1 VLLARAEGH
10 RLALAPST
18 VRKDRIPEAV
28 ALALFA
34 VLVLRPAL
42 RERPQPQGDSAEYF
56 LTSESLL
63 NHGTPL
69 VMQEDLGSLGELAR
83 RHGREEELTFPSS
96 LYLASPAGDVQGI
109 HFWAY
114 PLATLPARVLLRALG
129 EHELKAPQITN
140 AALLLSALVH
150 VLCFSTLSVLAARV
164 FAAGLCLSPLLH
176 FVLWPHPE
184 VFSTTLVA
192 SALVFRHD
200 RRPIP
205 AVLCAALASTQNTP
219 LVLLAGWLL
228 VSSFRAKGRG
238 DRVLLVAA
246 FLPALAPSALALLTL
261 GTPHVLIR
269 AGAADT
275 ANLSLRRALEL
286 LLDPDIGLFPYAP
299 LTLLVALIALAR
311 RPSRP
316 LVEDAILL
324 LGMAFA
330 CTVVANWNSGTSGPS
345 RYGVWL
351 LPLAVDMLARSAAG
365 ASRAYRIAAVLAV
378 AVQAAIAIGRGGLH
392 AGDDHLR
399 HGALAEVVLDRW
411 PSLYDPD
418 FEVFTERTRHEE
430 GQAEGPVVFEAGGR
444 CRKALLQKRHV
455 AELVGRCGPWP
466 EGPDFR
472 ALKAAKGRDAR
483 AYVSY

>member
-1 VLLARAEGH
+1 MRSR
-10 RLALAPST
+10 RL
-18 VRKDRIPEAV
+18 EV
-28 ALALFA
+28 ASLALFA
-34 VLVLRPAL
+34 VFVLRPAL
-42 RERPQPQGDSAEYF
+42 RDRPQPQGDGAEYF
-56 LTSESLL
+56 FTAESLL
-63 NHGTPL
+63 NHGTPFL
-69 VMQEDLGSLGELAR
+69 EREDLDSMGELAR
-83 RHGREEELTFPSS
+83 RHGREEELAFPSS
-96 LYLASPAGDVQGI
+96 LYLASPTGAVQGI

-114 PLATLPARVLLRALG
+114 PLATLPARALLRAFG

-140 AALLLSALVH
+140 GILLLSALVH
-150 VLCFSTLSVLAARV
+150 VLYFSTLPALAARV
-164 FAAGLCLSPLLH
+164 FAAGLVMAPLLH

-184 VFSTTLVA
+184 VFSTALAA

-228 VSSFRAKGRG
+228 ASSFRAAGRG
-238 DRVLLVAA
+238 DRALLAAA

-269 AGAADT
+269 AGAADP
-275 ANLSLRRALEL
+275 ANLSLRRALDL
-286 LLDPDIGLFPYAP
+286 LLDPDIGLLPYAP
-299 LTLLVALIALAR
+299 LTLVVAGAAVAL

-316 LVEDAILL
+316 EVEDAILL
-324 LGMAFA
+324 FAMAFA
-330 CTVVANWNSGTSGPS
+330 CTVVTNWNSGTSGPS

-351 LPLAVDMLARSAAG
+351 LPLAVDIVARSAG
-365 ASRAYRIAAVLAV
+365 GPSRALRAAAVLAV
-378 AVQAAIAIGRGGLH
+378 AVQAAIAIGRGGPH

-399 HGALAEVVLDRW
+399 HSAVATVVLDRW

-430 GQAEGPVVFEAGGR
+430 GPPMGPVVFVVEGR
-444 CRKALLQKRHV
+444 CRKALLQSRHRR
-455 AELVGRCGPWP
+455 ELTLMCGPWRS
-466 EGPDFR
+466 GPDFR
-472 ALKAAKGRDAR
+472 ALKASKGRDTW